1 MSAAIVTSD
10 VDDGAVVVEKSA
22 EAATAVAEPL
32 CGSADDVDR
41 AGPAD
46 AHAVVN
52 ITATRP
58 SRQAAARRTID
69 DALTPRFCRVRP
81 PVHST
86 AVNHRR
92 LILIFGLLSA
102 LFSAGYGVMFTM
114 LDDFRDKYGISPG
127 ALGVVVAVGFF
138 SSFFAQVLIAPRA
151 DRGHA
156 RQLVYLGMLF
166 NVAGLVAMAFGTNV
180 AVLILA
186 RVVMGIGAGMAQ
198 PAVRRIV
205 ILADPNHLGQN
216 IGRLLAADVAGFA
229 AGPAVSAVLVSPFG
243 IAAPFLVIA
252 AATVACLPII
262 TRIKVTETAAADQP
276 KTRFAF
282 DLLRSRPYV
291 GAVCLGAAVFL
302 MVGTF
307 DALWVLVLSD
317 LHTSDVIANL
327 GITLFA
333 LPLIFLGPFGGRLAQ
348 RVGPI
353 RLGSIGLLIGAGF
366 MFSYGQLPSGIAMFT
381 VSMFHALNDGI
392 TVSSSGVA
400 VGLVA
405 PHDRQAGAQG
415 LLGGV
420 QTLIG
425 GIAAIT
431 AGALYQGAGRAVA
444 YSVCAASMVVLVVL
458 GIACVGPK
466 WSAIP
471 DADPVTPD
479 DDAHLAT
486 IA

>member
-1 MSAAIVTSD
+1 
-10 VDDGAVVVEKSA
+10 
-22 EAATAVAEPL
+22 
-32 CGSADDVDR
+32 
-41 AGPAD
+41 
-46 AHAVVN
+46 
-52 ITATRP
+52 
-58 SRQAAARRTID
+58 
-69 DALTPRFCRVRP
+69 
-81 PVHST
+81 
-86 AVNHRR
+86 
-92 LILIFGLLSA
+92 
-102 LFSAGYGVMFTM
+102 
-114 LDDFRDKYGISPG
+114 
-127 ALGVVVAVGFF
+127 
-138 SSFFAQVLIAPRA
+138 
-151 DRGHA
+151 
-156 RQLVYLGMLF
+156 
-166 NVAGLVAMAFGTNV
+166 
-180 AVLILA
+180 
-186 RVVMGIGAGMAQ
+186 
-198 PAVRRIV
+198 
-205 ILADPNHLGQN
+205 
-216 IGRLLAADVAGFA
+216 
-229 AGPAVSAVLVSPFG
+229 
-243 IAAPFLVIA
+243 
-252 AATVACLPII
+252 
-262 TRIKVTETAAADQP
+262 
-276 KTRFAF
+276 
-282 DLLRSRPYV
+282 
-291 GAVCLGAAVFL
+291 

-348 RVGPI
+348 RIGPI

-444 YSVCAASMVVLVVL
+444 YSVCAAAMVVLVVV

-466 WSAIP
+466 WSAKP
-471 DADPVTPD
+471 DVDHTTPD
-479 DDAHLAT
+479 DDTHLAT
-486 IA
+486 IV